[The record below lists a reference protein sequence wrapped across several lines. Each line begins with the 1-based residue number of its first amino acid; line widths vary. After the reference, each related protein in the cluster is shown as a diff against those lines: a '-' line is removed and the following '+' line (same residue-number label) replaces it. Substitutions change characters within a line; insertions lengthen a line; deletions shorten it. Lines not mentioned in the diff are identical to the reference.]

1 MSESLAAP
9 SLSSPILNTL
19 IFSAAVLFRGS
30 LTFFMPPLPRG
41 PLQAR
46 LRKLTLPP
54 GHLGQCP
61 LSPLLLPLAR
71 IPGGGPRRFALALAG
86 CPLLPAT
93 FSSLRPCAPV
103 EERPADGLPRWRL
116 PALHFRRRSR
126 AAPRRRVSRAERQP
140 VLPAPLGAVLVGAA
154 RALPLPVSAS
164 APLLARLGVL
174 ACEAVFPSPV
184 VQRRLAAPCVLPCS
198 FPCF

>member
-41 PLQAR
+41 PHLAR
-46 LRKLTLPP
+46 LRKMTLPP
-54 GHLGQCP
+54 CHLGPCP
-61 LSPLLLPLAR
+61 LSPLLLPLAW
-71 IPGGGPRRFALALAG
+71 GGPRRFALALRLAG
-86 CPLLPAT
+86 CPLFPAT

-103 EERPADGLPRWRL
+103 EGRPADGLPRWRL
-116 PALHFRRRSR
+116 PALHLRRRSR

-154 RALPLPVSAS
+154 RALPLPVPAR